1 MSNREVVVISGVRTA
16 IGDYGGSLKEL
27 AATRLGA
34 TAIKEA
40 VARSKVAPESVGH
53 VVMGSVIHGEAKDM
67 YLSRVA
73 AVEAGI
79 PVGTPA
85 LTVNRLCGSGLQAIV
100 SASQHILLGDCDVAV
115 AGGAESMSRAAY
127 FLPTG
132 RWGQRMGDAA
142 IVDAMVGALH
152 DPFGHGHMGVTAE
165 NIAAKYGFTR
175 EQQDQFSVESH
186 RRAAKAMEQ
195 GLFKSQIVP
204 IELKTKK
211 GVEQFTIDEHVRK
224 DVKPEDMAKLKA
236 VFKKEG
242 GTVTAG
248 NASGINDAGA
258 AVVLMDSQAAK
269 RQNIKPLARLVAY
282 AHAGVEP
289 QVMGLGPIPAVRR
302 VFEKAG
308 LKPADMDVI
317 ESNEAFAVQ
326 AMAVTKDLGLDPAKV
341 NPNGGAV
348 ALGHPIGA
356 TGAILTVKALYELER
371 IGKRYALVTMCI
383 GGGQGIAAIFE
394 RI

>member
-1 MSNREVVVISGVRTA
+1 MSNREVMVVSGTRTA
-16 IGDYGGSLKEL
+16 IGDYGGALKEM
-27 AATRLGA
+27 AATKLGA
-34 TAIKEA
+34 TAIREA
-40 VARSKVAPESVGH
+40 VARAKVEPARVGH

-73 AVEAGI
+73 AIEAGI
-79 PVGTPA
+79 PVGTPC

-100 SASQHILLGDCDVAV
+100 SASQHIMLGDCDVAV

-142 IVDAMVGALH
+142 VVDAMTGALH

-175 EQQDQFSVESH
+175 QQQDEFALQSH
-186 RRAAKAMEQ
+186 KKAAKAMEA
-195 GLFKSQIVP
+195 GYFKSQIVP
-204 IELKTKK
+204 IELKTRK
-211 GVEQFTIDEHVRK
+211 GVEHFTTDEHVRK

-236 VFKKEG
+236 VFKKDG
-242 GTVTAG
+242 SVTAG

-258 AVVLMDSQAAK
+258 ALVLASSSFADKNNM
-269 RQNIKPLARLVAY
+269 KPMARLVAY

-289 QVMGLGPIPAVRR
+289 QLMGLGPIPAVRR

-308 LKPADMDVI
+308 LKPSDMDLV

-326 AMAVTKDLGLDPAKV
+326 AMAVTRDLELDPARV

-371 IGKRYALVTMCI
+371 TQKRYALVTMCI

-394 RI
+394 RV

>member
-1 MSNREVVVISGVRTA
+1 MSNREVVVVSGVRTG
-16 IGDYGGSLKEL
+16 IGDYGGALKEMP
-27 AATRLGA
+27 ATKLGA
-34 TAIKEA
+34 VAIKEA
-40 VARSKVAPESVGH
+40 VARAKIEPARVGH

-73 AVEAGI
+73 ALEAGI
-79 PVGTPA
+79 PVGTPC
-85 LTVNRLCGSGLQAIV
+85 LTVNRLCGSGLQALV
-100 SASQHILLGDCDVAV
+100 SAAQHLMLGDCDVAV

-127 FLPTG
+127 FLPAG
-132 RWGQRMGDAA
+132 RWGQRMGDATV
-142 IVDAMVGALH
+142 VDAMTGALH

-175 EQQDQFSVESH
+175 EQQDQFALESH
-186 RRAAKAMEQ
+186 RRAARAIDA
-195 GLFKSQIVP
+195 GHFKPQIVA
-204 IELKTKK
+204 IELKTRK
-211 GVEQFTIDEHVRK
+211 GVEQFTTDEHVRK
-224 DVKPEDMAKLKA
+224 DVKAEDMAKLKT
-236 VFKKEG
+236 VFKRD

-248 NASGINDAGA
+248 NASGLNDAGA
-258 AVVLMDSQAAK
+258 AVVLMEANAAK
-269 RQNIKPLARLVAY
+269 KAGAKPMARLVAY

-289 QVMGLGPIPAVRR
+289 QLMGLGPIPAVKR

-308 LKPADMDVI
+308 LKPSDMDIV
-317 ESNEAFAVQ
+317 ESNEAFAAQ
-326 AMAVTKDLGLDPAKV
+326 AMAVTRDLGLDPAKV

-371 IGKRYALVTMCI
+371 TQKRYALVTMCI

>member
-1 MSNREVVVISGVRTA
+1 MSNHEVVVVSGVRTG
-16 IGDYGGSLKEL
+16 IGDYGGALKEL
-27 AATRLGA
+27 AATKLGA
-34 TAIKEA
+34 VAIREA
-40 VARSKVAPESVGH
+40 LARAKIEPARVGH

-73 AVEAGI
+73 AIEAGL
-79 PVGTPA
+79 PVGTPC
-85 LTVNRLCGSGLQAIV
+85 LTVYRLCGSGLQAIV
-100 SASQHILLGDCDVAV
+100 SAAQHLMLGDCEVAV

-127 FLPTG
+127 FLPAG

-142 IVDAMVGALH
+142 VVDAMTGALH

-175 EQQDQFSVESH
+175 TQQDEFSISSH
-186 RRAAKAMEQ
+186 QKAAKAIEA
-195 GLFKSQIVP
+195 GYFKSQIAP
-204 IELKTKK
+204 IELKTRK
-211 GVEQFTIDEHVRK
+211 GVEQFASDEHVRPGATMA
-224 DVKPEDMAKLKA
+224 DLAKLKT
-236 VFKKEG
+236 VFKKD

-248 NASGINDAGA
+248 NASGLNDAGA
-258 AVVLMDSQAAK
+258 AIVLTSSSFAEK
-269 RQNIKPLARLVAY
+269 SGLKPMARLVAY

-289 QVMGLGPIPAVRR
+289 QLMGLGPIPAVKR

-308 LKPADMDVI
+308 LKPADMDVV
-317 ESNEAFAVQ
+317 ESNEAFAAQ
-326 AMAVTKDLGLDPAKV
+326 AMAVTRDLGLDPARV

-371 IGKRYALVTMCI
+371 TQKRYALVTMCI

-394 RI
+394 RR